1 MMIPPEL
8 LEGNIPSSSSANSN
22 SNAATLLPAAL
33 PHNPAKYGLTFD
45 ATFATTT
52 DHTSQLHLQ
61 TLEARLSQAQSR
73 LAKDAIR
80 TAYLALAEH
89 YRLRGDLR
97 ESLRKLLRSRDFCTH
112 TRQSG
117 TVCLLVIE
125 LGVDMRNFALVK
137 DYVAKAEHTAD
148 LLHTDPLF
156 AAKLRAAG
164 GLALLAESRYAEA
177 ARKFATVHSD
187 LTTQFSTVLSAEDIA
202 LYGALLG
209 MAALDRSELQDLI
222 LDSATFKGRLELIPH
237 MREALRHY
245 VRAEYGPALSL
256 LADHV
261 RPLLQLDLHLR
272 PHADTLLHRIRDRC
286 IVQYL
291 APYSKVSLVTMAEGF
306 AVPPTEMERIVS
318 SLVKRGQI
326 RGGTGAKIHASDQTL
341 VVETCARYRR
351 RRKVE
356 TREKIAKLG
365 RTFVDETESLVLR
378 LSCVE
383 NGLVVS
389 EGRSGRGGGL
399 GGGGGLWA
407 AGGGAGGGGGRRG
420 RSGRSGRAGGGRQ
433 PLGGAGTDAAA
444 MMMAYGIDDDSS
456 SDDDDAGGHYG
467 GEGGDDGPLP
477 DMDEVGEEDGMM
489 MDVDDYANPEGG
501 I

>member
-8 LEGNIPSSSSANSN
+8 LEGNISPSANSN
-22 SNAATLLPAAL
+22 STTLLPAAM
-33 PHNPAKYGLTFD
+33 PHHPAKHGLAFD

-52 DHTSQLHLQ
+52 DHTSQMHLQ
-61 TLEARLSQAQSR
+61 TLEARLSQAQSH

-117 TVCLLVIE
+117 AVCLLVVE
-125 LGVDMRNFALVK
+125 LGVDLRNFALVK
-137 DYVAKAEHTAD
+137 DYVAKAEHTTD

-156 AAKLRAAG
+156 AAKLRAAS
-164 GLALLAESRYAEA
+164 GLALLAEGRYAES
-177 ARKFATVHSD
+177 ARKFATVHSE
-187 LTTQFSTVLSAEDIA
+187 LTTQFATVLSAEDIA
-202 LYGALLG
+202 LYGSLLG
-209 MAALDRSELQDLI
+209 MASLDRSELQDLI
-222 LDSATFKGRLELIPH
+222 LDSATFKGRLELVPT

-245 VRAEYGPALSL
+245 VLAEYGPALSL
-256 LADHV
+256 LTARV
-261 RPLLQLDLHLR
+261 RPLLELDLHLR
-272 PHADTLLHRIRDRC
+272 PHAETLLRRIRDRC
-286 IVQYL
+286 IARYF

-306 AVPPTEMERIVS
+306 AVTPSEMEGIVAG
-318 SLVKRGQI
+318 LVQTGKI
-326 RGGTGAKIHASDQTL
+326 RGAKINASEQTL
-341 VVETCARYRR
+341 VAEPSTRYRR

-356 TREKIAKLG
+356 TRAKMARLG
-365 RTFVDETESLVLR
+365 RTFGDETESMILR

-389 EGRSGRGGGL
+389 EGRSGRGGGFG

-407 AGGGAGGGGGRRG
+407 AAGGGAGGRRG

-433 PLGGAGTDAAA
+433 PLPAGGDAAA
-444 MMMAYGIDDDSS
+444 MMMAYGIDDDDSS
-456 SDDDDAGGHYG
+456 SDDDAGGHYG
-467 GEGGDDGPLP
+467 GDGGGGDEPLP
-477 DMDEVGEEDGMM
+477 DTDVGGDGEEMM
-489 MDVDDYANPEGG
+489 LDVDDYANPEGG
-501 I
+501 V